1 MHICDVCYAEIEDN
15 CDICQ
20 RCSQRKSPEKLME
33 ENVPDEEI
41 TERYKELML
50 LRAENIEFLTDKLRS
65 MSVKYDVL

>member
-20 RCSQRKSPEKLME
+20 RCSQRKSPKKLME

-41 TERYKELML
+41 TERYKELMI